1 MARATWVD
9 YRLFA
14 YERRLAVAELKSLGS
29 THVTEDEQGFR
40 FRHHAPDQVAARSTY
55 FASIDADNRTFT
67 CAQRVTELE
76 HLSGRT
82 RPQRQATRFGVHGF
96 HEYKGK
102 FNPQLARALINVVDP
117 AAEVVADPFTGSGT
131 TLVEALRLGAH
142 ARGCD
147 RSPIATYMARA
158 KVDTLITHDHKRLV
172 DELTT
177 LADEVGSALKRSQ
190 DRVRAVNVPWLSN
203 GAHDFLRDWFTPPA
217 YAALTS
223 ALAKH
228 DGPAGGLASRL
239 SLLSLSSMLRN
250 VSLQEPQDL
259 RVRRRPEGFVAP
271 SLRDAYVDKVDRLLT
286 SIGEL
291 APWTDTATASIVMG
305 NADDSDLF
313 DETEGRRLIITSPPY
328 ATALPYIDTD
338 RLSIVALGLA
348 EPTALRTLEA
358 DLTGSREWK
367 TAESK
372 RWWTLLKANSASLP
386 ADVTRLLADLVTANE
401 ETGAGFRRAAVPP
414 LLYRY
419 FCDMR
424 DCFTSWAKQLRPG
437 EFAVVVVGRNRTGP
451 AGAQTLID
459 TPTLLGSCAR
469 QVGFD
474 VADQILLETWPRFG
488 LHAANGVQGE
498 DALVLRRT

>member
-1 MARATWVD
+1 
-9 YRLFA
+9 
-14 YERRLAVAELKSLGS
+14 
-29 THVTEDEQGFR
+29 
-40 FRHHAPDQVAARSTY
+40 
-55 FASIDADNRTFT
+55 
-67 CAQRVTELE
+67 
-76 HLSGRT
+76 
-82 RPQRQATRFGVHGF
+82 
-96 HEYKGK
+96 
-102 FNPQLARALINVVDP
+102 
-117 AAEVVADPFTGSGT
+117 
-131 TLVEALRLGAH
+131 
-142 ARGCD
+142 
-147 RSPIATYMARA
+147 
-158 KVDTLITHDHKRLV
+158 
-172 DELTT
+172 
-177 LADEVGSALKRSQ
+177 
-190 DRVRAVNVPWLSN
+190 
-203 GAHDFLRDWFTPPA
+203 
-217 YAALTS
+217 
-223 ALAKH
+223 
-228 DGPAGGLASRL
+228 
-239 SLLSLSSMLRN
+239 
-250 VSLQEPQDL
+250 
-259 RVRRRPEGFVAP
+259 
-271 SLRDAYVDKVDRLLT
+271 VDKVDRLLA

-291 APWTDTATASIVMG
+291 TPWTDTATASVVMG

-313 DETEGRRLIITSPPY
+313 EGTEGRRLIITSPPY

-358 DLTGSREWK
+358 DLTGSREWN

-386 ADVTRLLADLVTANE
+386 DDVVRLLADLVTANE

-419 FCDMR
+419 FSDMR
-424 DCFTSWAKQLRPG
+424 DCFTSWAQQLRPG

-459 TPTLLGSCAR
+459 TPTLLGTCAR